1 LARSK
6 LGVVAGAGV
15 VAAVL
20 LIGDP
25 GAAVAVADRGGSISP
40 HFGGGNRS
48 DDGDKRGVLNRGGG
62 GHRNLGGVF
71 GGKRGIGGKLP
82 DLKPDIPRTTVESK
96 TSDTARDI
104 QRAPRDKLDANSD
117 NLGVSRENLAATTPR
132 VGGSTIVVDRSAST
146 GDDTAVPTVPAPPPA
161 LVGNA
166 LPPVTQTNSAA
177 DPPFGSVAP
186 LEQAPSPAAAVV
198 APPPGPAPGS
208 SPPRIH
214 LPAVP
219 YLDALHP
226 DEPTDPFFGL
236 AGLVL
241 IPLVGAALGCR
252 QARAAQAAAALGRT

>member
-1 LARSK
+1 
-6 LGVVAGAGV
+6 
-15 VAAVL
+15 
-20 LIGDP
+20 
-25 GAAVAVADRGGSISP
+25 VAVADRGGSNSP

-48 DDGDKRGVLNRGGG
+48 DDKRGVLNRGGG
-62 GHRNLGGVF
+62 DQRKLGRVF
-71 GGKRGIGGKLP
+71 GGKRGIVDKLP
-82 DLKPDIPRTTVESK
+82 DLKPDIPRMTVESNP
-96 TSDTARDI
+96 SDTARDI
-104 QRAPRDKLDANSD
+104 QRAARDALDADRD

-132 VGGSTIVVDRSAST
+132 VGGSTIVVDRPAST
-146 GDDTAVPTVPAPPPA
+146 GDDTAERPVVPTVPAPPPA

-166 LPPVTQTNSAA
+166 RPPVIQSNPAA

-186 LEQAPSPAAAVV
+186 LEQAPT
-198 APPPGPAPGS
+198 
-208 SPPRIH
+208 RIH

-219 YLDALHP
+219 YLDALHA